1 MDNIDI
7 KERMRELIE
16 KIKEYNYHY
25 YTLDNPLVDDKE
37 YDLIYDELKSLEIE
51 SGIVL
56 DDSPTQIVG
65 DQILDK
71 FEKHT
76 HLGRLYSLDKA
87 QSFEQI
93 EDWINRAERLRI
105 QYNENATDKLPSLE
119 YIVELKFDGLTIN
132 LTYRDGSLINAA
144 TRGNGIIGEEIL
156 PQVKTIKSI
165 PEKIKFNGVI
175 EIAGEG
181 IMPISELEKYNQ
193 KNEIKLK
200 NARNAAAGALRNL
213 NVAETRKRNL
223 DCYLYNITFSDPDP
237 VSSQEEV
244 FEFLKDNGFKVYP
257 FIKKAKS
264 FEEIVQI
271 INEIGEMRKKIDV
284 LTDGVVIKINDFRT
298 REVLGYTNKFPR
310 WAIAYKF
317 EAEQYTTVVR
327 EVIWNVGRTG
337 KVTPVAL
344 LDPVDIDGVTVSR
357 ATLNNYDDIQRK
369 KVSIGSEVMIRRS
382 NDVIPEIL
390 TAIDVENE
398 TDTIEI
404 KKPIHCPYCN
414 SELFYDNVHIY
425 CQNSLNC
432 KPQLNARITHF
443 ASRDAMNIEGLSE
456 KTIEKMIEIL
466 NISEVDELY
475 DLTKEDLFKLEG
487 FKDKRAENILNS
499 IENSKQ
505 ANLDAFIYALGIPN
519 VGIKTASDLVEEF
532 GTLDKIRN
540 ATFEELVQV
549 RDLGD
554 ITSKAIIDFF
564 HDERINEALET
575 LLSKGI
581 VFNETKVEK
590 SDELKDLTIVV
601 TGTIEGYNRKEIE
614 EKLTLMGAK
623 VTSSVS
629 KNTDILL
636 AGEKAGSKLEKAQK
650 NNVKIYQGKELD
662 EFLKGIE

>member
-1 MDNIDI
+1 MNNIDI
-7 KERMRELIE
+7 EKRMKELIE
-16 KIKEYNYHY
+16 KLKEYNYHY

-37 YDLIYDELKSLEIE
+37 YDLIYDELKSLEID

-56 DDSPTQIVG
+56 EESPTQFVG

-93 EDWINRAERLRI
+93 EDWMNRADRLRL
-105 QYNENATDKLPSLE
+105 QYNDSNTEKLPEIE
-119 YIVELKFDGLTIN
+119 YIIELKFDGLTIN
-132 LTYRDGSLINAA
+132 LTYRDGKLVNAA
-144 TRGNGIIGEEIL
+144 TRGNGVIGEEIL
-156 PQVKTIKSI
+156 AQVKTIKSI
-165 PEKIKFNGVI
+165 PETIDFQGVV

-181 IMPISELEKYNQ
+181 VMPLSELEKYNQ
-193 KNEIKLK
+193 KYEIKLK

-213 NVAETRKRNL
+213 NTSETRKRNL
-223 DCYLYNITFSDPDP
+223 ECYLYNITFSDPDFTN
-237 VSSQEEV
+237 SQEEV
-244 FEFLKDNGFKVYP
+244 FEFLRKNNFNVYP
-257 FIKKAKS
+257 YIKKAKT
-264 FEEIVQI
+264 FQEIVQLI
-271 INEIGEMRKKIDV
+271 TEIGEMRKKIDV

-317 EAEQYTTVVR
+317 EAEQFTTVVR
-327 EVIWNVGRTG
+327 DVIWNVGRTG
-337 KVTPVAL
+337 KVTPVAI
-344 LDPVDIDGVTVSR
+344 LDPVDIDGVTVAR

-390 TAIDVENE
+390 TAIDTEDESDVEV
-398 TDTIEI
+398 IE
-404 KKPIHCPYCN
+404 KPTHCPSCD

-432 KPQLNARITHF
+432 KPQLNARLTHY

-466 NISEVDELY
+466 NISEIDELY

-487 FKDKRAENILNS
+487 FKDKKTDNILNS
-499 IENSKQ
+499 IENSKH

-519 VGIKTASDLVEEF
+519 VGVKTASDLVEAF
-532 GTLDKIRN
+532 GSLENIQN
-540 ATFEELVQV
+540 ATFDELIQV
-549 RDLGD
+549 RDLGE

-564 HDERINEALET
+564 HDDRIKEALDL

-581 VFNETKVEK
+581 VFNQVETEK

-601 TGTIEGYNRKEIE
+601 TGSIEGYNRKEIE
-614 EKLTLMGAK
+614 EQLTLKGAK

-629 KNTDILL
+629 KSTDILL
-636 AGEKAGSKLEKAQK
+636 AGEKAGSKLAKAQE
-650 NNVKIYQGKELD
+650 NNVKIYQGKELE
-662 EFLKGIE
+662 EFLKGLN